1 MKNAVADQPAF
12 ADVNEALLT
21 MSLDAL
27 ARREFLAG
35 SMAFGAT
42 LCLPGRLSAAAGKKT
57 FTILH
62 TNDMHSA
69 FLGMGPSSDYTP
81 FKLHDDATRGGF
93 ARLAGLIA
101 QRKVADRKL
110 GPVLVLDAGDFL
122 MGTAIGAAT
131 REVGGELRLMARMGY
146 DVTTFGNHEFDL
158 GPDGLG
164 QSILPPAKPGEFRP
178 WSPLTRTLWQMTP
191 CWPTSSIRRRRG

>member
-1 MKNAVADQPAF
+1 MKDGVVDQPAF
-12 ADVNEALLT
+12 ADENEALPS

-27 ARREFLAG
+27 ARRDFLAG
-35 SMAFGAT
+35 SAAFGAT
-42 LCLPGRLSAAAGKKT
+42 LCLPGRLSAADGRKT

-69 FLGMGPSSDYTP
+69 FIGMGPSADYTP
-81 FKLHDDATRGGF
+81 FKLHDDSTRGGF

-101 QRKVADRKL
+101 QRKAADRKL

-122 MGTAIGAAT
+122 MGTAFGAAT
-131 REVGGELRLMARMGY
+131 REIGGELRLMARMGY
-146 DVTTFGNHEFDL
+146 DATTFGNHEFDL

-164 QSILPPAKPGEFRP
+164 QSIGAASKPY
-178 WSPLTRTLWQMTP
+178 
-191 CWPTSSIRRRRG
+191 SSA